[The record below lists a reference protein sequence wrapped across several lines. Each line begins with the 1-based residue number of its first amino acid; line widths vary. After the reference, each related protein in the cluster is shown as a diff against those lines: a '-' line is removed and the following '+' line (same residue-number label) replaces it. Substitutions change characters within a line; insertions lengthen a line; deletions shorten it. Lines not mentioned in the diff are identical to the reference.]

1 MDDDWKT
8 LAKARAPIEERIEA
22 LVRIVRAAL
31 DANADAGARADDT
44 ALDLLGTAFV
54 DEVVRSGK
62 VKTALDDAAS
72 RASRPV
78 AVPARPDTGGPR
90 AKGPSELIWKPY
102 EVRSAI
108 PPILYALAHRSHA
121 NRELARWLFEAAK
134 LWSHERDHALAALA
148 RARVEPEILADGIDA
163 LAAFAGARPDPG
175 GDILR
180 DVARTWLARPG
191 WLLALVDRVAR
202 DRAAADALADG
213 LYGDDLAG
221 AAGAGADADADADAD
236 AARAAWLHHATHA
249 PSGARAVALGMLA
262 HVGGSDGGNAGLE
275 AAILAALDDRDAHG
289 RVIEAAAR
297 LTLARSVWSRAV
309 VDAAERCRAARPEE
323 GRVEVQ
329 VAEALDALLRSGA
342 AALSPPPTET
352 AGARLSIVEGPFAC
366 DGLAFAGALAV
377 AGYRRP
383 LTLAPQSDWRTDDDE
398 LGLAVAGSGVAARHV
413 APVRFAA
420 RATGGAGVRRSLD
433 LVGVLDGRAVLVITS
448 PFSDER
454 GWGNDNY
461 ALGCDP
467 ATGAW
472 VAYREDGGRL
482 VVAGELAG
490 EVPEAELPRLCY
502 GEAIVWLDGGVARVV
517 ADGTPYHLDDWE
529 LDDAVSEALEARRQ
543 ARARLPWTALELGGD
558 AAWTFR
564 GGGRSVQLAD
574 FGAELAAAW
583 PAYRD
588 DTEFSLAAAAHGD
601 DLALAIQHRVPA
613 LRSALIWRAASW

>member
-1 MDDDWKT
+1 MTDDWKT

-31 DANADAGARADDT
+31 DADAGTRADAT
-44 ALDLLGTAFV
+44 ELDVLCTAFV

-62 VKTALDDAAS
+62 VKPALDDAAS
-72 RASRPV
+72 RASRTAV
-78 AVPARPDTGGPR
+78 VPARPDTGGPR
-90 AKGPSELIWKPY
+90 ARGPSELICKPY
-102 EVRSAI
+102 EARSAI

-134 LWSHERDHALAALA
+134 LWSHERDHALAALG

-221 AAGAGADADADADAD
+221 AAGAGADA
-236 AARAAWLHHATHA
+236 ARAEWLQHATHA

-262 HVGGSDGGNAGLE
+262 HVGGNDGGDRSDRDGDNNGLE
-275 AAILAALDDRDAHG
+275 AVILAALDDRDAHG

-309 VDAAERCRAARPEE
+309 VEAAERCRAARPAE

-342 AALSPPPTET
+342 AALAPPPTET
-352 AGARLSIVEGPFAC
+352 AGARLSIVEGPFVC
-366 DGLAFAGALAV
+366 NGLAFAGALAV

-383 LTLAPQSDWRTDDDE
+383 VTLAPQSDWRTDDDE
-398 LGLAVAGSGVAARHV
+398 LGLAVVGPGVAARHV
-413 APVRFAA
+413 SPVRFAA
-420 RATGGAGVRRSLD
+420 RATGGSGVRRSID
-433 LVGVLDGRAVLVITS
+433 LVGVLDGRAVLAITS

-467 ATGAW
+467 AAGTW

-490 EVPEAELPRLCY
+490 EVPEAELPRLCH
-502 GEAIVWLDGGVARVV
+502 GEAIVWLDAGVAHVV

-529 LDDAVSEALEARRQ
+529 IDDAVSAALEARRQ
-543 ARARLPWTALELGGD
+543 ARARTPWTALELGGD

-564 GGGRSVQLAD
+564 GGGRSVHLAD

-588 DTEFSLAAAAHGD
+588 DTDFALTAAAHGA
-601 DLALAIQHRVPA
+601 DLALAIQHHVPA
-613 LRSALIWRAASW
+613 LRGALIWRAASW